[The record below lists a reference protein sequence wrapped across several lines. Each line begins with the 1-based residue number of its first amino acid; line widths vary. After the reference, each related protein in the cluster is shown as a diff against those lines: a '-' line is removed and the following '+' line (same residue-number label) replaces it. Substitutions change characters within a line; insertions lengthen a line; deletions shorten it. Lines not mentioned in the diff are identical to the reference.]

1 MGEEY
6 SRPTAVPC
14 EQDREPFKSTEQS
27 EKHSNSVFLRYDLSR
42 GVLRSETEVGL
53 GQIQGAS
60 YTLGSLARSVVN
72 SGVAWS
78 DLSFRQC

>member
-6 SRPTAVPC
+6 SRPSAVPC

-27 EKHSNSVFLRYDLSR
+27 EKHSNSDLRYDLSR
-42 GVLRSETEVGL
+42 GVVRSETEVGL